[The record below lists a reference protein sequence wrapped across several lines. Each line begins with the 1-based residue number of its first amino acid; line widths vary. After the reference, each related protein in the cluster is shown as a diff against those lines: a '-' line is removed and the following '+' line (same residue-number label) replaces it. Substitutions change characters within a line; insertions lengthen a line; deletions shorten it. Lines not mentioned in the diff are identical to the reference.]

1 MADTGDDECGEL
13 VAPAN
18 ELHWFL
24 EGGADSG
31 IAGRGA
37 IGLGD
42 ESGHERDAHVLTI
55 RGQLLDDLEC
65 VAIAEVAVDQELSA
79 TGGTLGEIVYLG
91 GVDDCDVAAG
101 GDVIEQNFDEASV
114 GQFVVDDDDVRE
126 VSQRVCS
133 SSGSETRMRPS
144 CSSGE
149 LPSRLREISPQ
160 ARRSMGPPA

>member
-1 MADTGDDECGEL
+1 
-13 VAPAN
+13 
-18 ELHWFL
+18 
-24 EGGADSG
+24 
-31 IAGRGA
+31 
-37 IGLGD
+37 
-42 ESGHERDAHVLTI
+42 
-55 RGQLLDDLEC
+55 LLDDLEC